1 MPKSFLIATMPG
13 AGHTN
18 PLKPIARALVERGH
32 RVRWYTGRRFQA
44 TVESTGA
51 TYAQMSDSIDHN
63 FAKLN
68 EAFPDRIGLTGLSC
82 IRYDFKHVFLDPARQ
97 QLADLRAILAT
108 QKVDAVIAD
117 QGLIGAALLHRLDSV
132 PWISVGVSALTV
144 PSRDTAPFGLG
155 LPPSATPLGRFRNRT
170 LNVLLERVL
179 LRDVGRYARKVRV
192 EAGLPD
198 RHESFLSI
206 LSPLLHLQNGI
217 AEVEYPRS
225 DLPPQV
231 RFVGNLAD
239 PPGRPSANDLPPWAE
254 EILETTLPVVH
265 VTQGTVANEDLS
277 ALVWPTVQALADED
291 VLVVAGTG
299 RGHPSLAGQRLP
311 ANVRTAPF
319 VPHGWLLPETDVM
332 VTNGGYGGVQ
342 TALSNGVPLVVAGD
356 TEEKPEVAAHVAW
369 TGAGINLK
377 TGRPTVAQ
385 VREAVRAILDRP
397 SYSQRAR
404 DLRDIYVKLDA
415 GQESATLVEQ
425 AL

>member
-44 TVESTGA
+44 SVESTGA
-51 TYAQMSDSIDHN
+51 IYVPMSDSIDHN

-82 IRYDFKHVFLDPARQ
+82 IRYDFKHVFLDPAGQ
-97 QLADLRAILAT
+97 QLADLRTILAT
-108 QKVDAVIAD
+108 QKADAVIAD
-117 QGLIGAALLHRLDSV
+117 QGLIGAALLHRLDRV
-132 PWISVGVSALTV
+132 PWVSVGISAVTV

-155 LPPSATPLGRFRNRT
+155 LPPNATPLGRVRNRT

-179 LRDVGRYARKVRV
+179 LRDVGRHARKIRTAV
-192 EAGLPD
+192 GLPD
-198 RHESFLSI
+198 RHESFLGI

-225 DLPPQV
+225 DLPPQI

-239 PPGRPSANDLPPWAE
+239 PPGRPSAAELPPWAE

-265 VTQGTVANEDLS
+265 ITQGTVANEDLS
-277 ALVWPTVQALADED
+277 ALVWPTVRALADED

-299 RGHPSLAGQRLP
+299 RGYLGPVPR
-311 ANVRTAPF
+311 NVRTAPF

-342 TALSNGVPLVVAGD
+342 AALSNGVPLVVAGD

-377 TGRPTVAQ
+377 TGRPTVVQ

-415 GQESATLVEQ
+415 GQESATLIEQ